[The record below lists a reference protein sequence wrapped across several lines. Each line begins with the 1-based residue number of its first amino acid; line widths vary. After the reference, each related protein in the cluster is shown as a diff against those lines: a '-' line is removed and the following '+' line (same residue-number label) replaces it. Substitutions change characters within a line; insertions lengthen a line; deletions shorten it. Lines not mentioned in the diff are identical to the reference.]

1 MSNIT
6 ALNFSTFLSANLNK
20 INQYNHCVFNEKK
33 NIVDYIAAICNKNP
47 EELYDQMEVR
57 RVLIDNR
64 EKMIY
69 FVKGF
74 KLKGKGFI
82 KMKFHALSP
91 DYYGIIF
98 EDNILTE
105 DVIVS
110 EELGDIDEIVYNTVK
125 DLWFFLFD
133 KDYFDIKYLE
143 NNNIKITPRKLILE
157 ASIYSI
163 FNKIIDINGINFD
176 NYVFSRFFKL
186 IINSEFD
193 KESIKECL
201 QYLSSDEEIN
211 DPYKLLQ
218 YVYKINNL

>member
-6 ALNFSTFLSANLNK
+6 ALNFSTFLSTNLNK

-110 EELGDIDEIVYNTVK
+110 EESGFIDKIVYNTIK

-133 KDYFDIKYLE
+133 KDYFDTKYLE
-143 NNNIKITPRKLILE
+143 NTNIKITPRKLIFESSLY
-157 ASIYSI
+157 AI
-163 FNKIIDINGINFD
+163 FNTILDVDFD
-176 NYVFSRFFKL
+176 NYVVSRFSNL
-186 IINSEFD
+186 IPNKYFD

-218 YVYKINNL
+218 YVYKINNI

>member
-6 ALNFSTFLSANLNK
+6 ALNFSTFLSTNLNK

-110 EELGDIDEIVYNTVK
+110 EESGFIDKIVYNTIK

-133 KDYFDIKYLE
+133 KDYFDTKYLE
-143 NNNIKITPRKLILE
+143 NTNIKITPRKLIFESSLY
-157 ASIYSI
+157 AI
-163 FNKIIDINGINFD
+163 FNTILDVDFD
-176 NYVFSRFFKL
+176 NYVVSRFSNL
-186 IINSEFD
+186 ISNKYFD
-193 KESIKECL
+193 RESIKECL

-211 DPYKLLQ
+211 DPYKLLR

>member
-6 ALNFSTFLSANLNK
+6 ALNFSTFLSTNLNK

-74 KLKGKGFI
+74 KLRGKGFI

-110 EELGDIDEIVYNTVK
+110 EESGFIDKIVYNTIK

-133 KDYFDIKYLE
+133 KDYFDTKYLE
-143 NNNIKITPRKLILE
+143 NTNIKITPRKLIFESSLY
-157 ASIYSI
+157 AI
-163 FNKIIDINGINFD
+163 FNTILDVDFD
-176 NYVFSRFFKL
+176 NYVVSRFSNL
-186 IINSEFD
+186 IPNKYFD

-218 YVYKINNL
+218 YVYKINNI

>member
-6 ALNFSTFLSANLNK
+6 ALNFSTFLSTNLNK

-105 DVIVS
+105 DVIIS
-110 EELGDIDEIVYNTVK
+110 EESGFIDKIVYNTIK

-133 KDYFDIKYLE
+133 KDYFDTKYLE
-143 NNNIKITPRKLILE
+143 NTNIKITPRKLIFESSLY
-157 ASIYSI
+157 AI
-163 FNKIIDINGINFD
+163 FNTILDVNFD
-176 NYVFSRFFKL
+176 NYAVSRFSNL
-186 IINSEFD
+186 ISNKYFD

>member
-6 ALNFSTFLSANLNK
+6 ALNFSTFLSTNLNK

-57 RVLIDNR
+57 RVLIDNK

-110 EELGDIDEIVYNTVK
+110 EESGFIDKIVYNTIK

-133 KDYFDIKYLE
+133 KDYFDTKYLE
-143 NNNIKITPRKLILE
+143 NTNIKITPRKLIFESSLY
-157 ASIYSI
+157 AI
-163 FNKIIDINGINFD
+163 FNTILDVDFD
-176 NYVFSRFFKL
+176 NYVVSRFSNL
-186 IINSEFD
+186 ISNKYFD
-193 KESIKECL
+193 RESIKECL

-211 DPYKLLQ
+211 DPYKLLR

>member
-6 ALNFSTFLSANLNK
+6 ALNFSTFLSTNLNK

-33 NIVDYIAAICNKNP
+33 NIVDYIAAICSKNP

-105 DVIVS
+105 DAIVS
-110 EELGDIDEIVYNTVK
+110 EESGFIDKIVYNAIK

-133 KDYFDIKYLE
+133 KDYFDTKYLE
-143 NNNIKITPRKLILE
+143 NTNIKITPRKLIFESSLY
-157 ASIYSI
+157 AI
-163 FNKIIDINGINFD
+163 FNTILDVDFD
-176 NYVFSRFFKL
+176 NYVVSRFSNL
-186 IINSEFD
+186 ISNKYFD

-218 YVYKINNL
+218 YVYKINNI

>member
-47 EELYDQMEVR
+47 EDLYDQMEVR

-110 EELGDIDEIVYNTVK
+110 EESGFIDKIVYNTIK

-133 KDYFDIKYLE
+133 KDYFDTKYLE
-143 NNNIKITPRKLILE
+143 DSNIKITPRKLILE
-157 ASIYSI
+157 SSLYAI
-163 FNKIIDINGINFD
+163 FNTILDVDFD
-176 NYVFSRFFKL
+176 NYVVSRFSNL
-186 IINSEFD
+186 ISNKYFD
-193 KESIKECL
+193 RESIKECL

-211 DPYKLLQ
+211 DPYKLLR

>member
-47 EELYDQMEVR
+47 EDLYDQMEVR

-110 EELGDIDEIVYNTVK
+110 EESGFIDKIVYNTIK

-133 KDYFDIKYLE
+133 KDYFDTKYLE
-143 NNNIKITPRKLILE
+143 NTNIKITPRKLIFESSLY
-157 ASIYSI
+157 AI
-163 FNKIIDINGINFD
+163 FNTILDVDFD
-176 NYVFSRFFKL
+176 NYVVSRFSNL
-186 IINSEFD
+186 IPNKYFD
-193 KESIKECL
+193 KVSIKECL

-218 YVYKINNL
+218 YVHKINNI

>member
-110 EELGDIDEIVYNTVK
+110 EESGFIDKIVYNTIK

-133 KDYFDIKYLE
+133 KDYFDTKYLE
-143 NNNIKITPRKLILE
+143 NTNIKITPRKLIFESSLY
-157 ASIYSI
+157 AI
-163 FNKIIDINGINFD
+163 FNTILDVDFD
-176 NYVFSRFFKL
+176 NYVVSRFSNL
-186 IINSEFD
+186 ISNKYFD
-193 KESIKECL
+193 RESIKECL

-211 DPYKLLQ
+211 DPYKLLR

>member
-6 ALNFSTFLSANLNK
+6 ALNFSTFLSTNLNK

-110 EELGDIDEIVYNTVK
+110 EESGFIDKIVYNTIK

-133 KDYFDIKYLE
+133 KDYFDTKYLE
-143 NNNIKITPRKLILE
+143 NTNVKITPRKLIFESSLY
-157 ASIYSI
+157 AI
-163 FNKIIDINGINFD
+163 FNTILDVDFD
-176 NYVFSRFFKL
+176 NYVVSRFSNL
-186 IINSEFD
+186 IPNKYFD

-218 YVYKINNL
+218 YVYKINNI

>member
-6 ALNFSTFLSANLNK
+6 ALNFSTFLSTNLNK

-74 KLKGKGFI
+74 KSKGKGFI

-105 DVIVS
+105 DVVVS
-110 EELGDIDEIVYNTVK
+110 EESGFIDKIVYNTIK

-133 KDYFDIKYLE
+133 KDYFDTKYLE
-143 NNNIKITPRKLILE
+143 NTNIKITPRKLIFESSLY
-157 ASIYSI
+157 AI
-163 FNKIIDINGINFD
+163 FNTILDVDFD
-176 NYVFSRFFKL
+176 NYVVSRFSNL
-186 IINSEFD
+186 IPNKYFD

-218 YVYKINNL
+218 YVYKINNI

>member
-6 ALNFSTFLSANLNK
+6 ALNFSTFLSTNLNK

-110 EELGDIDEIVYNTVK
+110 EESGFIDKIVYNTIK

-143 NNNIKITPRKLILE
+143 NTNIKITPRKLIFESSLY
-157 ASIYSI
+157 AI
-163 FNKIIDINGINFD
+163 FNTILDVDFD
-176 NYVFSRFFKL
+176 NYVVSRFSNL
-186 IINSEFD
+186 ISNKYFD
-193 KESIKECL
+193 RESIKECL

-211 DPYKLLQ
+211 DPYKLLR